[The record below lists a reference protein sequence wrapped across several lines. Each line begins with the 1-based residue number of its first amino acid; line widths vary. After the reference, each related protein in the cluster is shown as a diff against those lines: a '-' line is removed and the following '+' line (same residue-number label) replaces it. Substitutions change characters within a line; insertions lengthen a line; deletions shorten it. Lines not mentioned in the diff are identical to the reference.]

1 MLKRLISQASL
12 IGFAALLTACGGGD
26 SSSGAGSTNA
36 PGNVNPAAVGTYQTT
51 TCVTATL
58 ARQSVKQQ
66 SFSQCTPTTTV
77 IAANGALASGITGT
91 TTTVFGT
98 SCTFPQPPTFVNG
111 VPISNNDS
119 FLCSLQGESCLVDR
133 SINGTVANQM
143 VNIRV
148 SGTIDCSV
156 SGKAN
161 FTGTIK
167 GGKARAKAPLDSPDN
182 LNDTDLYLN
191 LIEQLR

>member
-1 MLKRLISQASL
+1 M
-12 IGFAALLTACGGGD
+12 
-26 SSSGAGSTNA
+26 
-36 PGNVNPAAVGTYQTT
+36 
-51 TCVTATL
+51 
-58 ARQSVKQQ
+58 
-66 SFSQCTPTTTV
+66 
-77 IAANGALASGITGT
+77 
-91 TTTVFGT
+91 
-98 SCTFPQPPTFVNG
+98 
-111 VPISNNDS
+111 
-119 FLCSLQGESCLVDR
+119 DR